1 MGQEAAGKRDAVF
14 FDLDDTLYDQAQPF
28 AYAVEKVVGPIP
40 HATAADLF
48 DTSRRY
54 SQEIFSALRNDQHPT
69 REMYIRRMQ
78 RTLASYG
85 VTIGEK
91 TALALQHVYGTQSK
105 AAMKLAPEMERALDW
120 CAVHVRCALG
130 IITNGREAP
139 QRQKIE
145 ILGLSRWI
153 SSDNV
158 FISDAV
164 GTAKPSPEIF
174 EMALAHAGADPTHSL
189 YIGDAFP
196 IDVLGAHSV
205 HMPVIW
211 FNHRLR
217 RVPSDQFP
225 AEHEVHTVQ
234 ELEEL
239 VKRIVP

>member
-1 MGQEAAGKRDAVF
+1 MGRAGAERCDAVF
-14 FDLDDTLYDQAQPF
+14 FDLDDTLYDQAEPF
-28 AYAVEKVVGPIP
+28 AYAVRTVVGPVP

-54 SQEIFSALRNDQHPT
+54 SQEIFAALRNDQHPT

-78 RTLASYG
+78 RTLATYG
-85 VTIGEK
+85 VTIDEK

-105 AAMKLAPEMERALDW
+105 AAMKLAPEMVETLDW
-120 CAVHVRCALG
+120 CAKHVSCGLG

-145 ILGLSRWI
+145 ILGLGRWI
-153 SSDNV
+153 SADNV

-174 EMALAHAGADPTHSL
+174 EMALRHIGADPTRSL

-211 FNHRLR
+211 YNHRLR
-217 RVPSDQFP
+217 AAPSDQFP
-225 AEHEVHTVQ
+225 AEHEVHTAK

-239 VKRIVP
+239 VKEIV